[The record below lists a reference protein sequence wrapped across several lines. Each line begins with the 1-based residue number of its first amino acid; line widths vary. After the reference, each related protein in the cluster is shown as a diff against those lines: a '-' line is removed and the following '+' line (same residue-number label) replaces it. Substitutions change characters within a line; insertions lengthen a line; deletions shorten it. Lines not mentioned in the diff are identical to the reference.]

1 MSSRRK
7 TISEFCTSDR
17 DCAFGLHCGGTGVC
31 ASGTTGN
38 SAGQSCSNS
47 PQCQVGLSCIS
58 GVCSSPST
66 TPTTTST
73 TTTPSSSNSSNNP
86 VISASTN
93 SNNNNLV
100 NRNNSGSIT
109 AGLSRFLSGG
119 TNTTNKNNNQVNQN
133 NLANRNSQNNGCNN
147 VTNQSS
153 GSNLNNNLNNQ
164 VNQNNNSNSQ
174 NNLNSNN
181 NSSNQNNQVLGSYT
195 PPSQSQFTRSFII
208 SYYNGKRNY
217 LIVPSN
223 GNPSFWSPDPQ
234 MQFTLFG
241 DRGVL
246 YAHEGTRDYPVEVTR
261 SGYLV
266 RSKMSSVFSLDEN
279 NRLVYYSSNGNSNS
293 TNNNNFGVNNNNFVN
308 NVGNNSLQIDE
319 NGKAY
324 FITPSNINSVSEGG
338 MDARITLY

>member
-58 GVCSSPST
+58 GICSSPST
-66 TPTTTST
+66 TPTTT
-73 TTTPSSSNSSNNP
+73 PSISNSSSNNP
-86 VISASTN
+86 VISTSTN
-93 SNNNNLV
+93 STNSNNNLV

-109 AGLSRFLSGG
+109 GALSRFLSGG
-119 TNTTNKNNNQVNQN
+119 TNAINQNNNQVNQN
-133 NLANRNSQNNGCNN
+133 NLANRNSQINQNNGCNN

-153 GSNLNNNLNNQ
+153 GNNLNNNSNSQINQNNNLNNQ
-164 VNQNNNSNSQ
+164 
-174 NNLNSNN
+174 NN

-223 GNPSFWSPDPQ
+223 GNPSFWSPDLQ

-279 NRLVYYSSNGNSNS
+279 NRLVYNSNAINS
-293 TNNNNFGVNNNNFVN
+293 NNNFGVNNNNFVN